1 MKINKKDYKKL
12 IDYLNK
18 NTILSKNTF
27 NLKIPHGIK
36 KEDCLTS
43 TINTFCSIH
52 DVDKRFFSTI
62 KPVLKKFIKY
72 DMLINVEN
80 KIVCK
85 EIYKILFLINQTDKL
100 LDFHSSN
107 KYNNKFFIKYNTKAK
122 IKKNM
127 QIHKSQVINKE
138 VMNLGEHRLNWYFK
152 SMYLRNKNI
161 ALFYSYIFTLI
172 NLNEINIKD
181 VNLKSNIEIVKF
193 HTHKLLTSNTNEN
206 DIQKNLSILLYFQF
220 NLYFKTKIKTR
231 IKINQCKEYTQE
243 IMFKLFNYDVNFE
256 EFNKNIYL
264 KSMVNSTPI
273 FGAKKEKHFNENE
286 EELILKNLSKAF
298 PMFDN
303 KTAKSM
309 VKIFLKHSHINILQK
324 YPVELFSKK

>member
-12 IDYLNK
+12 INHINK
-18 NTILSKNTF
+18 NTTLSKNVF
-27 NLKIPHGIK
+27 NFDIPHGIK
-36 KEDCLTS
+36 KEECFGS

-52 DVDKRFFSTI
+52 DVDKKFFSTI
-62 KPVLKKFIKY
+62 KPILKKFIKH
-72 DMLINVEN
+72 DKLINVEN

-85 EIYKILFLINQTDKL
+85 EIYKMLFLINQTDKL
-100 LDFHSSN
+100 LDFHSSVEYH
-107 KYNNKFFIKYNTKAK
+107 KKFFIKYNTKAK
-122 IKKNM
+122 IRKNM

-161 ALFYSYIFTLI
+161 ALFYSYLFTLI
-172 NLNEINIKD
+172 GIDEVKIKD
-181 VNLKSNIEIVKF
+181 TNFKSKIELVKF
-193 HTHKLLTSNTNEN
+193 HTNKLLTSNTNEN
-206 DIQKNLSILLYFQF
+206 DILKNLSILLYFQF
-220 NLYFKTKIKTR
+220 KSYFKIR
-231 IKINQCKEYTQE
+231 INQCKEYTQE
-243 IMFKLFNYDVNFE
+243 IMFNLFNYDVNFE
-256 EFNKNIYL
+256 EFNKNVYL
-264 KSMVNSTPI
+264 KSMINNIPI

-286 EELILKNLSKAF
+286 EKLILKNLSKAF

-309 VKIFLKHSHINILQK
+309 VKIFLKHSYINSLQK